1 MRNARTRITHGSPRL
16 FWSTV
21 RPLRPPPLTAAYVL
35 HSETLAV
42 YSAADFLTCRS
53 DVILF
58 VNDVHFRIK
67 FISIRGF
74 DIVGI
79 NSWKNSYR
87 MLFPRNRHT
96 SLTCLFGRFFRTKK
110 PFNLSRYEFFAI
122 DWLFY
127 FFLFSFLFYESF
139 FWKILRKRG
148 FNKLLYKG
156 K

>member
-1 MRNARTRITHGSPRL
+1 MMRNARTRITHGSPRL

-67 FISIRGF
+67 SYLYQYGGLISSELIHE
-74 DIVGI
+74 
-79 NSWKNSYR
+79 K
-87 MLFPRNRHT
+87 M
-96 SLTCLFGRFFRTKK
+96 RTGCY
-110 PFNLSRYEFFAI
+110 FHEI
-122 DWLFY
+122 D
-127 FFLFSFLFYESF
+127 
-139 FWKILRKRG
+139 ILR
-148 FNKLLYKG
+148 
-156 K
+156 